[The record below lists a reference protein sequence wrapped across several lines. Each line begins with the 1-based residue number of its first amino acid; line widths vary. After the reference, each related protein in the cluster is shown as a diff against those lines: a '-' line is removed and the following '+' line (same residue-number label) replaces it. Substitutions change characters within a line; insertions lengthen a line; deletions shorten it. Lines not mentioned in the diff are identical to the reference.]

1 MHVVCF
7 ILWSEYFIDLW
18 KKNFQIV
25 RICRNISFHL
35 KFFLCYLFSFILRIN
50 VSHWTWCNLF
60 HCFSKDYPLSVFPE
74 KSFKGISVDVYSGF
88 LHFLFVECVMNMW
101 LLVQLH
107 GGMCK
112 SLSAIYAK
120 VLGIFPELE
129 AARPRSTTGIQAL
142 CALHIALEKTKNI
155 LQHCAECSK
164 LYLVRKFFVHWV
176 FLWSS
181 NECSYLGMGCCG
193 TG

>member
-1 MHVVCF
+1 
-7 ILWSEYFIDLW
+7 
-18 KKNFQIV
+18 
-25 RICRNISFHL
+25 
-35 KFFLCYLFSFILRIN
+35 
-50 VSHWTWCNLF
+50 
-60 HCFSKDYPLSVFPE
+60 
-74 KSFKGISVDVYSGF
+74 
-88 LHFLFVECVMNMW
+88 MNMW

-142 CALHIALEKTKNI
+142 CALHIALEKTRTI

-164 LYLVRKFFVHWV
+164 LYLVGWKTKLALRPIHRGEVHRLTSAKPRQMVINVKVNSVTNLYSNPLCAMQKETDPALRQRKVAIFGTDHVCDLNNGRQAKV
-176 FLWSS
+176 NEES
-181 NECSYLGMGCCG
+181 NF
-193 TG
+193 TQ

>member
-1 MHVVCF
+1 MIF
-7 ILWSEYFIDLW
+7 RLT
-18 KKNFQIV
+18 
-25 RICRNISFHL
+25 
-35 KFFLCYLFSFILRIN
+35 FFLCYLLLLNFILRSK
-50 VSHWTWCNLF
+50 VSHWTWCYIF
-60 HCFSKDYPLSVFPE
+60 QCFGRVYPLSF
-74 KSFKGISVDVYSGF
+74 SLFKWIFVGCFSGF
-88 LHFLFVECVMNMW
+88 LHFLFVKCVMNMW

-142 CALHIALEKTKNI
+142 CALHIALEKTRTI

-164 LYLVRKFFVHWV
+164 LYLVRTLHLFMV
-176 FLWSS
+176 
-181 NECSYLGMGCCG
+181 
-193 TG
+193 